1 MRLNAFGIL
10 CADLEASLAF
20 YRSLGVGFPEYDPD
34 AGHYDAEL
42 GGGVRLMLDSYAVAE
57 MFIDDFSAPGKNGV
71 IGLAVEFASPAEVD
85 EAFDRLTTAGAP
97 AVRAPFDAFWGQ
109 RYATVED
116 PDGNGVDLYASL
128 PTDE

>member
-20 YRSLGVGFPEYDPD
+20 YRSVGVGFPEYDPD
-34 AGHYDAEL
+34 VGHYDADL
-42 GGGVRLMLDSYAVAE
+42 GGGVRLMLDSHAVAE
-57 MFIDDFSAPGKNGV
+57 MFIDDFSPPGRNGV
-71 IGLAVEFASPAEVD
+71 IGLAVEFEAPAEVD
-85 EAFDRLTTAGAP
+85 DAFDRLTAAGAP
-97 AVRAPFDAFWGQ
+97 VVRAPFDAFWGQ
-109 RYATVED
+109 RYATIED